1 MEIKEFESKLKNK
14 TFTEEE
20 LQELVQDYLFT
31 NQGDRI
37 EYEIIDTIYDDE
49 LNRWSRNV
57 QTIIKYKNKYYSIL
71 WEQGLTEYQDN
82 GFYEQPYEVIKK
94 TKVIEQDYWISP
106 DEEEKEIQPNVF
118 ILKNGLFNIRTTKNT
133 KIAILDGQWECIERI
148 D

>member
-1 MEIKEFESKLKNK
+1 MEIEEFESKLKNK

-31 NQGDRI
+31 NQGDKI
-37 EYEIIDTIYDDE
+37 EYEIVDTIYDDE

-71 WEQGLTEYQDN
+71 WEEGLTEYQDN
-82 GFYEQPYEVIKK
+82 GFYEQPYEVVKK

-106 DEEEKEIQPNVF
+106 DKEEKETQPNIF

-133 KIAILDGQWECIERI
+133 KIAILNGQWECIERI

>member
-1 MEIKEFESKLKNK
+1 MEIEEFESKLKNK

-37 EYEIIDTIYDDE
+37 EYEIIDTIYDNE

-71 WEQGLTEYQDN
+71 W
-82 GFYEQPYEVIKK
+82 
-94 TKVIEQDYWISP
+94 
-106 DEEEKEIQPNVF
+106 
-118 ILKNGLFNIRTTKNT
+118 
-133 KIAILDGQWECIERI
+133 
-148 D
+148 

>member
-1 MEIKEFESKLKNK
+1 MEIEEFESKLKNK

-71 WEQGLTEYQDN
+71 WEEGLTEYQDN

-106 DEEEKEIQPNVF
+106 DKEEKETQPNVF
-118 ILKNGLFNIRTTKNT
+118 ILKNGLFNLRTTKNT

>member
-1 MEIKEFESKLKNK
+1 MEIEEFESKLKNK

-37 EYEIIDTIYDDE
+37 EYEIIDTIYDNE

-71 WEQGLTEYQDN
+71 WEEGLTEYQDN

-106 DEEEKEIQPNVF
+106 DKEEKETQPNVF
-118 ILKNGLFNIRTTKNT
+118 ILKNGLFNIRAAKNT

>member
-1 MEIKEFESKLKNK
+1 MEIEEFESKLKNK

-37 EYEIIDTIYDDE
+37 EYEIIDTIYDNE

-71 WEQGLTEYQDN
+71 WEEGLTEYQDN

-106 DEEEKEIQPNVF
+106 DKEEKETQPNVF

>member
-1 MEIKEFESKLKNK
+1 MEIEEFESKLKNK

-37 EYEIIDTIYDDE
+37 EYEIMDTIYDDE

-57 QTIIKYKNKYYSIL
+57 QTIIKYRNKYYSIL
-71 WEQGLTEYQDN
+71 WEEGLTEYQDN

-106 DEEEKEIQPNVF
+106 DKEEKETQPNVF

>member
-1 MEIKEFESKLKNK
+1 MEIEEFESKLKNK
-14 TFTEEE
+14 TFAEEE
-20 LQELVQDYLFT
+20 LQELVRDYLFT

-71 WEQGLTEYQDN
+71 WEEGLTEYQDN

-106 DEEEKEIQPNVF
+106 DKEEKEIQPNVF

>member
-1 MEIKEFESKLKNK
+1 MEIEEFESKLKNK

-37 EYEIIDTIYDDE
+37 EYEIMDTIYDDE

-71 WEQGLTEYQDN
+71 WEEGLTEYQDN

-106 DEEEKEIQPNVF
+106 DKEEKETQPNVF

>member
-1 MEIKEFESKLKNK
+1 MEIEEFESKLKNK

-71 WEQGLTEYQDN
+71 WEEGLTEYQDN
-82 GFYEQPYEVIKK
+82 EFYEQPYEVIKK

-106 DEEEKEIQPNVF
+106 DEEEKETQPNVF

-133 KIAILDGQWECIERI
+133 KITILDGQWECIERI

>member
-31 NQGDRI
+31 SQGDRI

-118 ILKNGLFNIRTTKNT
+118 ILKNGLFNIRTTENT

>member
-1 MEIKEFESKLKNK
+1 MEIEEFESKLKNK

-37 EYEIIDTIYDDE
+37 EYEIIDIIYDDE

-71 WEQGLTEYQDN
+71 WEEGLTEYQDN
-82 GFYEQPYEVIKK
+82 EFYEQPYEVIKK

>member
-1 MEIKEFESKLKNK
+1 MEIEEFESKLKNK

-31 NQGDRI
+31 NQGDGI

-71 WEQGLTEYQDN
+71 WEEGLTEYQDN

-106 DEEEKEIQPNVF
+106 DKEEKETQPNVF

>member
-1 MEIKEFESKLKNK
+1 MEIEEFESKLKNK

-31 NQGDRI
+31 NQGDKI
-37 EYEIIDTIYDDE
+37 EYEIVDTIYDDE

-71 WEQGLTEYQDN
+71 WEEGLTEYQDN

-106 DEEEKEIQPNVF
+106 DKEEKETQPNVF
-118 ILKNGLFNIRTTKNT
+118 ILKNGLFNIQTTKNT

>member
-1 MEIKEFESKLKNK
+1 MEIEEFESKLKNK

-20 LQELVQDYLFT
+20 LQELIQDYLFT
-31 NQGDRI
+31 NQGDKI

-71 WEQGLTEYQDN
+71 WEEGLTEYQDN

-106 DEEEKEIQPNVF
+106 DKEEKETQPNVF

>member
-1 MEIKEFESKLKNK
+1 MEIEEFESKLKNK

-49 LNRWSRNV
+49 LNRWSRNI

-71 WEQGLTEYQDN
+71 WEEGLTEYQDN

-106 DEEEKEIQPNVF
+106 DKEEKETQPNVF

>member
-1 MEIKEFESKLKNK
+1 MEIEEFESKLKNK

-71 WEQGLTEYQDN
+71 WEEGLTEYQDN

-106 DEEEKEIQPNVF
+106 DKEERETQPNVF
-118 ILKNGLFNIRTTKNT
+118 ILKNGLFNIQTTKNT

>member
-1 MEIKEFESKLKNK
+1 MEIEKFESKLKNK

-20 LQELVQDYLFT
+20 LQELIQDYLFT
-31 NQGDRI
+31 NQGDKI

-71 WEQGLTEYQDN
+71 WEEGLTEYQDN

-106 DEEEKEIQPNVF
+106 DKGEKETQPNVF

>member
-1 MEIKEFESKLKNK
+1 MEIEEFESKLKNK

-20 LQELVQDYLFT
+20 LQELVQDYLIT

-49 LNRWSRNV
+49 LNWWSCNV

-71 WEQGLTEYQDN
+71 WEEGLTEYQDN

-106 DEEEKEIQPNVF
+106 DKEEKETQPNVF

>member
-1 MEIKEFESKLKNK
+1 MEIEEFESKLKNK

-71 WEQGLTEYQDN
+71 WEEGLTEYQDN
-82 GFYEQPYEVIKK
+82 EFYEQPYEVIKK

-106 DEEEKEIQPNVF
+106 DEEEKETQPNVF

>member
-1 MEIKEFESKLKNK
+1 MEIEEFESKLKNK

-31 NQGDRI
+31 NQGDKI
-37 EYEIIDTIYDDE
+37 EYEIVDTIYDDE

-71 WEQGLTEYQDN
+71 WEEGLTEYQDN

-106 DEEEKEIQPNVF
+106 DKEEKETQPNVF

>member
-1 MEIKEFESKLKNK
+1 MEIEEFESKLKNK

-20 LQELVQDYLFT
+20 LQELIQDYLFT
-31 NQGDRI
+31 NQGDKI

-57 QTIIKYKNKYYSIL
+57 QTSIKYKNKYYSIL
-71 WEQGLTEYQDN
+71 WEEGLTEYQDN
-82 GFYEQPYEVIKK
+82 EFYEQPYEVIKK

-106 DEEEKEIQPNVF
+106 DEEEKETQPNVF

>member
-1 MEIKEFESKLKNK
+1 MEIEEFESKLKNK

-20 LQELVQDYLFT
+20 LQELIQDYLFT
-31 NQGDRI
+31 NQGDKI

-57 QTIIKYKNKYYSIL
+57 QTIIEYKNKYYSIL
-71 WEQGLTEYQDN
+71 WEEGLTEYQDN

-106 DEEEKEIQPNVF
+106 DKEEKETQPNVF

>member
-1 MEIKEFESKLKNK
+1 MEIEEFESKLKNK

-71 WEQGLTEYQDN
+71 WEEGLTEYQDD

-106 DEEEKEIQPNVF
+106 DKEEKETQPNVF

>member
-1 MEIKEFESKLKNK
+1 MEIEEFESKLKNK

-31 NQGDRI
+31 NQGDKI
-37 EYEIIDTIYDDE
+37 EYEIVETIYDDE

-71 WEQGLTEYQDN
+71 WEEGLTEYQDN

-106 DEEEKEIQPNVF
+106 DKEEKETQPNVF
-118 ILKNGLFNIRTTKNT
+118 ILKNGLFNIQTTKNT

>member
-1 MEIKEFESKLKNK
+1 MEIEEFESKLKNK

-37 EYEIIDTIYDDE
+37 EYEIIDTIYDNE

-71 WEQGLTEYQDN
+71 WEEGLTEYQDN

-106 DEEEKEIQPNVF
+106 DKEEKETQPNVF
-118 ILKNGLFNIRTTKNT
+118 IIKNGLFNIRTTKNT

>member
-1 MEIKEFESKLKNK
+1 MEIEEFESKLKNK

-71 WEQGLTEYQDN
+71 WEEGLIEYQDN

-106 DEEEKEIQPNVF
+106 DKEEKETQPNVF

>member
-1 MEIKEFESKLKNK
+1 MEIEEFENKLKNK

-20 LQELVQDYLFT
+20 LQELIQDYLFT

-71 WEQGLTEYQDN
+71 WEEGLTEYQDN

-106 DEEEKEIQPNVF
+106 DKEEKETQPNVF

>member
-1 MEIKEFESKLKNK
+1 MEIEEFESKLKNK

-37 EYEIIDTIYDDE
+37 EYEIIDTIYDNE

-71 WEQGLTEYQDN
+71 WEEGLTEYQDN
-82 GFYEQPYEVIKK
+82 GFYRQPYEVIKK

-106 DEEEKEIQPNVF
+106 GKEEKETQPNVF

>member
-1 MEIKEFESKLKNK
+1 MEIEEFESKLKNK

-71 WEQGLTEYQDN
+71 WEEGLTEYQDN
-82 GFYEQPYEVIKK
+82 GIYEQPYEVIKK

-106 DEEEKEIQPNVF
+106 DKEEKETQPNVF

>member
-1 MEIKEFESKLKNK
+1 MEIEEFESKLKNK

-71 WEQGLTEYQDN
+71 WEEGLTEYQDN

-106 DEEEKEIQPNVF
+106 DEEEKETQPNVF

-133 KIAILDGQWECIERI
+133 KIAILDGQ
-148 D
+148 

>member
-1 MEIKEFESKLKNK
+1 MEIEEFESKLKNK

-57 QTIIKYKNKYYSIL
+57 QTIIKYRNKYYSIL
-71 WEQGLTEYQDN
+71 WEEGLTEYQDN

-106 DEEEKEIQPNVF
+106 DKEEKETQPNVF

>member
-1 MEIKEFESKLKNK
+1 MEIEEFESKLKNK

-31 NQGDRI
+31 NQGDKI
-37 EYEIIDTIYDDE
+37 EYEIVDTIYDDE

-71 WEQGLTEYQDN
+71 WEEGLTEYQDN

-106 DEEEKEIQPNVF
+106 DKEEKETQPNVF
-118 ILKNGLFNIRTTKNT
+118 ILKNELFNIRTTKNT

>member
-1 MEIKEFESKLKNK
+1 MEIEEFESKLKNK

-37 EYEIIDTIYDDE
+37 EYEIMDTIYDDE

-57 QTIIKYKNKYYSIL
+57 QTIIKYRNKYYSIL
-71 WEQGLTEYQDN
+71 WEEGLTEYQDN

-106 DEEEKEIQPNVF
+106 DKEEKETQPNVF
-118 ILKNGLFNIRTTKNT
+118 ILKNGLFNIRTTKNA